1 MCLRIL
7 YMTVS
12 DCTCKSLYG
21 YGTFKPAAAA
31 AAAVS
36 AVRVNRAVAAAV
48 RSDVIKALTSLNRV

>member
-21 YGTFKPAAAA
+21 YGTFKPAA

>member
-21 YGTFKPAAAA
+21 YGTFKPA

>member
-1 MCLRIL
+1 
-7 YMTVS
+7 MTVS

-21 YGTFKPAAAA
+21 YGTFKPA